1 MLVVVEVVEIIEA
14 VLQVVVEALAVVVL
28 EHIQME
34 LLGQPIL
41 VAAAVDVDTV
51 ELVTQVALVALE

>member
-1 MLVVVEVVEIIEA
+1 MLVVVEVVEIIEVVLLA
-14 VLQVVVEALAVVVL
+14 VAEALVVVVL

-41 VAAAVDVDTV
+41 VVAAVDVDTV